1 MVVIL
6 KHLLVIKSR
15 KIVYYIILSLLKQQ
29 TIRKYLIT
37 LINALSSYI
46 APRRVSMRDRPL
58 PATPPSQ
65 TPSSPGSG
73 GQQPSP
79 QVQQNQ
85 AAALQLQQYRQRLQ
99 QMHQQLS
106 QGQQQLKEFQKSPQE
121 NQQKVSI

>member
-1 MVVIL
+1 M
-6 KHLLVIKSR
+6 
-15 KIVYYIILSLLKQQ
+15 
-29 TIRKYLIT
+29 
-37 LINALSSYI
+37 SYI
-46 APRRVSMRDRPL
+46 APRRASMRDRPL

-65 TPSSPGSG
+65 SPSSPGG

-106 QGQQQLKEFQKSPQE
+106 QGQQQLKELQKSPQE
-121 NQQKVSI
+121 NQQKVSIYLNYNYNIC